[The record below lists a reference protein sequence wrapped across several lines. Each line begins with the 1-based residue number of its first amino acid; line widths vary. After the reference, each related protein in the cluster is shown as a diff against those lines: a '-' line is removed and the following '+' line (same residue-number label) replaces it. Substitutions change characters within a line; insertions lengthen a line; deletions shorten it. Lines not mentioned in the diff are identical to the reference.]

1 MIEKDKISVI
11 VPVYKVEPYLARC
24 IESIQK
30 QTYFNLEIILVDD
43 GSPDN
48 CGNLCDEYAAK
59 DNRICVIHKKNGGLS
74 DARNAGIESASGSYL
89 CFADSDDWLDRDM
102 IALLYKLCIEKNA
115 DISECSFRNIYSGY
129 IQEET
134 ACTAQLI
141 EGNHIFALKKML
153 EWKYF
158 KPVAWNKL
166 YKRSVIG
173 DIRYP
178 VGKLHEDE
186 YTTYKIFYNAK
197 KSVYIDVS
205 KYNYDKT
212 RTDSITG
219 SEFKEDNLDACWAF
233 RERIDFFRE
242 HHLDILEKEINNA
255 YCWQVLYLAHKCYLE
270 GITGKKTDRLL

>member
-102 IALLYKLCIEKNA
+102 IALLYKLCIELE
-115 DISECSFRNIYSGY
+115 S
-129 IQEET
+129 
-134 ACTAQLI
+134 
-141 EGNHIFALKKML
+141 KK
-153 EWKYF
+153 F
-158 KPVAWNKL
+158 
-166 YKRSVIG
+166 
-173 DIRYP
+173 
-178 VGKLHEDE
+178 
-186 YTTYKIFYNAK
+186 
-197 KSVYIDVS
+197 
-205 KYNYDKT
+205 
-212 RTDSITG
+212 
-219 SEFKEDNLDACWAF
+219 
-233 RERIDFFRE
+233 
-242 HHLDILEKEINNA
+242 
-255 YCWQVLYLAHKCYLE
+255 
-270 GITGKKTDRLL
+270 